1 MRRPQ
6 PAAVAPQQ
14 PERAD
19 VDDAAL
25 AIYALHG
32 ILTAL
37 DWLADRHLDDR
48 VYPEQ
53 IEATRTRLLLAGRLI
68 CERTAERFVSGV
80 LTASSNTARD
90 R

>member
-1 MRRPQ
+1 MQQ
-6 PAAVAPQQ
+6 PATPPQ

-37 DWLADRHLDDR
+37 DWIDDRYLDDR
-48 VYPEQ
+48 VYPAQ
-53 IEATRTRLLLAGRLI
+53 IETTRTHLLLAGRLI
-68 CERTAERFVSGV
+68 CERTSERF
-80 LTASSNTARD
+80 
-90 R
+90 